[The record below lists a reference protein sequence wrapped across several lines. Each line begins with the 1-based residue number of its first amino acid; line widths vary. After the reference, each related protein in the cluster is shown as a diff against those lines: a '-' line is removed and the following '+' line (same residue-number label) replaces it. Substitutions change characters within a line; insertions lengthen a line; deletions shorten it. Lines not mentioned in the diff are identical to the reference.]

1 MVARTVP
8 PPDTAVSRFDRVER
22 LVHWTNATLFAVVMA
37 TAAALYIPFISTY
50 VGRRDLVKTIHVYT
64 GLALPIPLL
73 AGVLGRR
80 TGRRLRD
87 DLGRLNRW
95 TADDVRWLKG
105 GWRSHRFRLGKF
117 NPGQKLNAAFTGG
130 AVLLMLATGSMM
142 KWYKPWP
149 LRWRTG
155 ATFVH
160 DWIALALF
168 CTITGHIWMALN
180 DRESLGA
187 MWGGS
192 IGRDWVKRH
201 APLWLDELESG
212 GAHGTGK
219 PGRVPAQP
227 GNRRLAGETISHP
240 GHVGDGGAE
249 GVGAAGRQTGSTR
262 LADQV
267 GPVGEVLDQGPQDL
281 DDRLR
286 LGE

>member
-1 MVARTVP
+1 V
-8 PPDTAVSRFDRVER
+8 
-22 LVHWTNATLFAVVMA
+22 
-37 TAAALYIPFISTY
+37 STY
-50 VGRRDLVKTIHVYT
+50 VGRRELVKTIHVYT

-73 AGVLGRR
+73 AGEIGRR
-80 TGRRLRD
+80 WGRRLRD

-95 TADDVRWLKG
+95 TADDGRWLRG
-105 GWRSHRFRLGKF
+105 GWGSGRLRLGKF

-142 KWYKPWP
+142 RWYKPWP

-192 IGRDWVKRH
+192 ISRAWVKRH
-201 APLWLDELESG
+201 APLWLQE
-212 GAHGTGK
+212 
-219 PGRVPAQP
+219 
-227 GNRRLAGETISHP
+227 
-240 GHVGDGGAE
+240 
-249 GVGAAGRQTGSTR
+249 
-262 LADQV
+262 
-267 GPVGEVLDQGPQDL
+267 
-281 DDRLR
+281 
-286 LGE
+286 